1 MWYFHL
7 TRYKKLNILPPT
19 LQQSV
24 SYSSHPPMILLFM
37 ISQGRGSQSNSLTI
51 LETKARINRKG
62 LMACG
67 HRLQSGSKN
76 PQDIPLISKVVEQRL
91 RVCLFLQPR
100 NAARTHKHIQ
110 ELGHM
115 QIAPGIKTK
124 MHRQSSLSP
133 SQAPGKPAPSTLQVP
148 LDSPGVARLP
158 AKSRGC
164 LNSAPRVL
172 LCLRHEQAPQPRHPK
187 KTQLLPRKQK
197 SL

>member
-1 MWYFHL
+1 
-7 TRYKKLNILPPT
+7 
-19 LQQSV
+19 
-24 SYSSHPPMILLFM
+24 MILLFM
-37 ISQGRGSQSNSLTI
+37 ISQGRGSQSNSSTI
-51 LETKARINRKG
+51 LETKARIIRRG

-76 PQDIPLISKVVEQRL
+76 PQAIPLISKAVEQRL
-91 RVCLFLQPR
+91 HVCLFLQPR

-110 ELGHM
+110 ELRHM

-124 MHRQSSLSP
+124 MLRQSSLSP

-164 LNSAPRVL
+164 LNSAPPDAPVL
-172 LCLRHEQAPQPRHPK
+172 ETRASPTALASQEDTTAAQKAEKPLKCINCL
-187 KTQLLPRKQK
+187 
-197 SL
+197 